1 MIRGLPSRIV
11 LGCLAVA
18 LCGLWGCA
26 TTNDQALSSVKRR
39 PCPVEKLAL
48 APFQTPWPCAEPM
61 EVACP
66 ITGELY
72 PESVLPEAARREL
85 TEALPMAVEKAFHCT
100 LVPPAT
106 VAGALPVRPD
116 QSGQAVRE
124 ALAQAARKVGAQT
137 IIAGT
142 VFSYRERVGTGAGIQ
157 KPASVYLNLYSID
170 AKTAKILWQGSFK
183 ETQRS
188 LTENLFQMGDFFQ
201 RGGRW
206 LTAAELGEAGMIK
219 LLSRM
224 KLSAEE

>member
-1 MIRGLPSRIV
+1 MTRRWPTRIALGVLFLALGGL
-11 LGCLAVA
+11 LGCAE
-18 LCGLWGCA
+18 
-26 TTNDQALSSVKRR
+26 TNDRAMSKVTRR

-48 APFQTPWPCAEPM
+48 APFQEPWACSEPM

-85 TEALPMAVEKAFHCT
+85 TTALPTAVEKVFHCT
-100 LVPPAT
+100 LIPPAT

-116 QSGQAVRE
+116 QSGRAVRE
-124 ALAQAARKVGAQT
+124 ALAQAARKVGAEA

-142 VFSYRERVGTGAGIQ
+142 VFRYEERIGSGAGIQ

-188 LTENLFQMGDFFQ
+188 LSENLFQMGDFFQ

-219 LLSRM
+219 LLTRM
-224 KLSAEE
+224 RLTQEE